1 MNRPDKLQPAARPD
15 AGATTLGVT
24 SADARIGRLAI
35 RSLYREVALAPKPG
49 LVTPLGN
56 GSHRD
61 MTFATFLRS
70 LVALRDYFP
79 AITACGR
86 QQPAFAALQKLGIDA
101 EIAMLAATGGINT
114 HRGAIFNLGLLC
126 AALGSLL
133 REERTITAEAI
144 CLRVETQWG
153 AEILASSTNLSAEL
167 LASHGQVV
175 ARRYGSGGARAEAAA
190 GFPAAREVG
199 LPAYRA
205 ALAATGDAERAAV
218 QALFA
223 LIAAVEDTNL
233 LWRGGPDGLACGR
246 RLAAGFL
253 AAGGVLADD
262 WQEGAAVVDREFVA
276 RQLSPGGSADLL
288 GVTLFLAE
296 LEAAEHACV

>member
-49 LVTPLGN
+49 LVTPLSN

-86 QQPAFAALQKLGIDA
+86 QQPAFAALQQLGIEA

-114 HRGAIFNLGLLC
+114 HRGAVFNLGLLC

-133 REERTITAEAI
+133 HEGLTITAEAI
-144 CLRVETQWG
+144 CRRVETQWG
-153 AEILASSTNLSAEL
+153 AKILASSTNLPVEL
-167 LASHGQVV
+167 PPSHGQVV

-205 ALAATGDAERAAV
+205 VLAVTGDEKRAEM

-223 LIAAVEDTNL
+223 LMAELDDTNM
-233 LWRGGPDGLACGR
+233 LWRGGPTGLAHGR
-246 RLAAGFL
+246 RAAAEFL
-253 AAGGVLADD
+253 AAGGVFASD
-262 WQEGAAVVDREFVA
+262 WRDHAEAIDQDFIA
-276 RQLSPGGSADLL
+276 RRLSPGGSADLL

-296 LEAAEHACV
+296 LDA